1 MIHRSGSYFKT
12 LFFRS
17 FLRNENVAT
26 SGAGFEKCGR
36 DSEERIPLRL
46 ERGRGGPYAHASVRG
61 EDIKTPVLIKKTV
74 VTRARSLY
82 SVHTDRATRRQV
94 FFFASSTRRRR
105 NADAR
110 TRRSIF
116 YFLLSKELKK
126 SVMILPQVHLRK
138 PCYDFYFL

>member
-1 MIHRSGSYFKT
+1 M
-12 LFFRS
+12 
-17 FLRNENVAT
+17 
-26 SGAGFEKCGR
+26 
-36 DSEERIPLRL
+36 
-46 ERGRGGPYAHASVRG
+46 YAHASVRG

-82 SVHTDRATRRQV
+82 SVRTDRARPAV
-94 FFFASSTRRRR
+94 KFFFLTSSTRRRR